1 MHVVEDPLNRDTIQA
16 ITQLIVECFDPDQII
31 LLGSCARGE
40 DDENSDLALLVVL
53 RHNDEHRRDGYAIRL
68 AIAERL
74 VLLVDVLIRSADVIA
89 RYRQDPNSTISR
101 TPEESE
107 VLFERRAG

>member
-1 MHVVEDPLNRDTIQA
+1 MP
-16 ITQLIVECFDPDQII
+16 
-31 LLGSCARGE
+31 RGE
-40 DDENSDLALLVVL
+40 EDENSDLALLVVL

-101 TPEESE
+101 TLEESE